1 MGLDMHLYKRLY
13 TQNWNHTP
21 RERRHRITIE
31 RGDYGVSGFDNPTYV
46 IQEHHYWRK
55 FNALHGYIVD
65 TFANGVDKC
74 QEIRLS
80 KSDIEQI
87 LDTLTE
93 CYKTKDSSLLKPKE
107 GFLFGSTEVDEYY
120 WDCIADSIDSLR
132 ILLREIEND
141 SNIDC
146 YYQASW

>member
-87 LDTLTE
+87 LDILTE

-146 YYQASW
+146 